1 MLGAAICGSVSPIT
15 YLGVKG
21 SHAMSPPSSGEFIRI
36 ELPPPL
42 DTRFKASDAIATP
55 APAPAPDSE
64 AMLPEPP
71 PVEQDAGQPP
81 ERQGPTSLA
90 QWNAADFALQ
100 DGPSPI
106 ISPAPKAFR
115 GTMSLS
121 GLSYDLAGGATSRN
135 AIQTE
140 KSVMVAGASSAKVR
154 VRIDENAKIYVD
166 ARQLASL
173 LPPGSLPQSQNGFVS
188 FDQLRSNGV
197 GVRYDASRD
206 AIEMTPGGA

>member
-1 MLGAAICGSVSPIT
+1 MLGAAICGGVSPIT
-15 YLGVKG
+15 YLGVTG
-21 SHAMSPPSSGEFIRI
+21 SHAMSPPSAGEFIRI

-42 DTRFKASDAIATP
+42 DTRFEASDAMATP
-55 APAPAPDSE
+55 APDSGT
-64 AMLPEPP
+64 MLPGPP
-71 PVEQDAGQPP
+71 AVEQGVDQPA
-81 ERQGPTSLA
+81 EMQAPTA
-90 QWNAADFALQ
+90 VARWNAADLALQ
-100 DGPSPI
+100 DAPSPI

-121 GLSYDLAGGATSRN
+121 GLSYDLAGGATSPN

-140 KSVMVAGASSAKVR
+140 KSVMVAGASSARIR

-188 FDQLRSNGV
+188 FDQLRSKGV